1 MTRTLGLLVLF
12 LAILLV
18 QAVALTE
25 AFGSS
30 QGGAQIQLAAS
41 HPIAYLAASDSIPRP
56 PSTLV
61 TSMTPGSLQILR
73 PQQASVSSWLSP
85 Y

>member
-1 MTRTLGLLVLF
+1 MTRLVGLLALLF
-12 LAILLV
+12 AILFV
-18 QAVALTE
+18 QAVVLTE

-41 HPIAYLAASDSIPRP
+41 RPI
-56 PSTLV
+56 LV
-61 TSMTPGSLQILR
+61 TSMTPGSLQIPR
-73 PQQASVSSWLSP
+73 AQQASVSSWLSP

>member
-1 MTRTLGLLVLF
+1 MTRLLGLLALF
-12 LAILLV
+12 AVILV
-18 QAVALTE
+18 IQAVALTE

-41 HPIAYLAASDSIPRP
+41 RPVVYLAVP
-56 PSTLV
+56 PTP
-61 TSMTPGSLQILR
+61 PGSLQI
-73 PQQASVSSWLSP
+73 PTVSSLLAP

>member
-1 MTRTLGLLVLF
+1 MTRLLGLLVLF
-12 LAILLV
+12 FAILFV

-41 HPIAYLAASDSIPRP
+41 RPVAYVVAS

-61 TSMTPGSLQILR
+61 TSMTPGSLQIPR
-73 PQQASVSSWLSP
+73 SQQASVSSWLSP

>member
-1 MTRTLGLLVLF
+1 MTRLLGLLALF
-12 LAILLV
+12 VVILV
-18 QAVALTE
+18 IQAVALTE

-41 HPIAYLAASDSIPRP
+41 HPVMYLAVSDASP
-56 PSTLV
+56 PPTLV
-61 TSMTPGSLQILR
+61 TSMTPGSLQIPQ